1 NRYHAMGVTFN
12 KQYANNWSFLFS
24 YDLDRR
30 DLRDSTP
37 RNPNEALYGPGTAT
51 GNNYGVQN
59 FQFARKS
66 WNHAMRLSGTYL
78 LPWGITFAS
87 SFQAQSGD
95 YFFREVQIRDANNTL
110 VPIRV
115 DPQAGRYDWTKI
127 WDNRVSKR
135 FKTFRN
141 QSVEATFDLF
151 NTLNAN
157 TVTAQ
162 TNRVGATYLQ
172 PTEILAARVFKIGV
186 RYRF

>member
-1 NRYHAMGVTFN
+1 MGVTFN